1 MSKRKEEKREQEY
14 YRKKIGEKLEEA
26 YLSIPMGEPPS
37 EETIK
42 KWIQIADQKR
52 AKRLKRKRILLSSAA
67 AVVLC
72 VGVCATCI
80 LHTPEAV
87 AGNSGEVKIEESME
101 SKDIYKSKS
110 ALPDWVK
117 EEFVMIDNPPE
128 GFKLEKYEISESNIM
143 KSFSIFYT
151 NINGEQ
157 VVINELD
164 VSGDNNS
171 TMILN
176 RRTDAEKWGDIQV
189 YINSYKDND
198 LLLKAYSFEYGDL
211 VISVKAPE
219 KINSKEIR
227 TMVENTVWA

>member
-52 AKRLKRKRILLSSAA
+52 AQRLKRKRILLSSAA

-87 AGNSGEVKIEESME
+87 AGNSGEVKIEEGM
-101 SKDIYKSKS
+101 DVNDVYKSKDN
-110 ALPDWVK
+110 LPEWVK

-128 GFKLEKYEISESNIM
+128 GFTLEKYEVRTNDIV
-143 KSFSIFYT
+143 KTFSIFYE
-151 NINGEQ
+151 NINNEKI
-157 VVINELD
+157 VINEVANID
-164 VSGDNNS
+164 YDNS
-171 TMILN
+171 TMVLN
-176 RRTDAEKWGDIQV
+176 KNVDVEIWGDVQV
-189 YINSYKDND
+189 YVNLYMDNNNATM
-198 LLLKAYSFEYGDL
+198 AYSFEYGDL
-211 VISVKAPE
+211 VITVKAPE
-219 KINSKEIR
+219 KLDKEEIKA
-227 TMVENTVWA
+227 MVTNAVWS

>member
-52 AKRLKRKRILLSSAA
+52 AQRLKRKRILLSSAA

-72 VGVCATCI
+72 AGVCATCI

>member
-1 MSKRKEEKREQEY
+1 MSKRKEKKREQEY

-52 AKRLKRKRILLSSAA
+52 AQRLKRKRILLSSAA

-87 AGNSGEVKIEESME
+87 AGNSGEVKIEEGM
-101 SKDIYKSKS
+101 DVNDVYKSKDN
-110 ALPDWVK
+110 LPEWVK

-128 GFKLEKYEISESNIM
+128 GFTLEKYEVRTNDIV
-143 KSFSIFYT
+143 KTFSIFYE
-151 NINGEQ
+151 NINNEKI
-157 VVINELD
+157 VINEVANSD
-164 VSGDNNS
+164 YDNS
-171 TMILN
+171 TMVLN
-176 RRTDAEKWGDIQV
+176 KNVDVEIWGDVQV
-189 YINSYKDND
+189 YVNLYMDNNNATM
-198 LLLKAYSFEYGDL
+198 AYSFEYGDL
-211 VISVKAPE
+211 VITVKAPE
-219 KINSKEIR
+219 KLDKEEIKA
-227 TMVENTVWA
+227 MVTNAVWS

>member
-72 VGVCATCI
+72 AGVCATCI

-87 AGNSGEVKIEESME
+87 AGNSGEVKIEEGM
-101 SKDIYKSKS
+101 DVNDVYKSKDN
-110 ALPDWVK
+110 LPEWVK

-128 GFKLEKYEISESNIM
+128 GFMLEKYEICESNIM

-189 YINSYKDND
+189 YVNLYMDNNNATT
-198 LLLKAYSFEYGDL
+198 AYSFEYGDL
-211 VISVKAPE
+211 VITVKAPE
-219 KINSKEIR
+219 KLDKEAIKA
-227 TMVENTVWA
+227 MVTNAVWS

>member
-52 AKRLKRKRILLSSAA
+52 AKRLKRKSILLSSAA

-72 VGVCATCI
+72 AGVCATCI

>member
-87 AGNSGEVKIEESME
+87 AGNSGEVKIEEGM
-101 SKDIYKSKS
+101 DVNDVYKSKDN
-110 ALPDWVK
+110 LPEWVK

-128 GFKLEKYEISESNIM
+128 GFMLEKYEICESNIM

-189 YINSYKDND
+189 YVNLYMDNNNATT
-198 LLLKAYSFEYGDL
+198 AYSFEYGDL
-211 VISVKAPE
+211 VITVKAPE
-219 KINSKEIR
+219 KLDKEAIKA
-227 TMVENTVWA
+227 MVTNAVWS

>member
-128 GFKLEKYEISESNIM
+128 GFMLEKYEISESNIM

-189 YINSYKDND
+189 YINSYKDNA

-211 VISVKAPE
+211 VITVKAPE

>member
-42 KWIQIADQKR
+42 KWIQLADQKR
-52 AKRLKRKRILLSSAA
+52 AQRLKRKRILLSSAA

-128 GFKLEKYEISESNIM
+128 GFMLEKYEISESNIM

-189 YINSYKDND
+189 YINSYKDNA

-211 VISVKAPE
+211 VITVKAPE

>member
-1 MSKRKEEKREQEY
+1 MSKRKEEKMEQEY

-72 VGVCATCI
+72 AGVCATCI

-87 AGNSGEVKIEESME
+87 AGNSGEVKIEEGM
-101 SKDIYKSKS
+101 DVNDVYKSKDN
-110 ALPDWVK
+110 LPEWVK

-128 GFKLEKYEISESNIM
+128 GFTLEKYEVRTNDIV
-143 KSFSIFYT
+143 KTFSIFYE
-151 NINGEQ
+151 NINNEKI
-157 VVINELD
+157 VINEVANSD
-164 VSGDNNS
+164 YDNS
-171 TMILN
+171 TMVLN
-176 RRTDAEKWGDIQV
+176 KNVDVEIWGDVQV
-189 YINSYKDND
+189 YVNLYMDNNNATM
-198 LLLKAYSFEYGDL
+198 AYSFEYGDL
-211 VISVKAPE
+211 VITVKAPE
-219 KINSKEIR
+219 KLDKEEIKA
-227 TMVENTVWA
+227 MVTNAVWS

>member
-72 VGVCATCI
+72 AGVCATCI

>member
-87 AGNSGEVKIEESME
+87 AGNSGEVKIEEGM
-101 SKDIYKSKS
+101 DVNDVYKSKDN
-110 ALPDWVK
+110 LPEWVK

-128 GFKLEKYEISESNIM
+128 GFMLEKYEICESNIM

-189 YINSYKDND
+189 YVNLYMDNNNATT
-198 LLLKAYSFEYGDL
+198 AYSFEYGDL
-211 VISVKAPE
+211 VITVKAPE
-219 KINSKEIR
+219 KLDREAIKA
-227 TMVENTVWA
+227 MVTNAVWS

>member
-87 AGNSGEVKIEESME
+87 AGNSGEVKIEEGMD
-101 SKDIYKSKS
+101 SKDIYLSNNDVPQHIRD
-110 ALPDWVK
+110 LFYFFP
-117 EEFVMIDNPPE
+117 EEIE
-128 GFKLEKYEISESNIM
+128 GFNIKEIVVTQTSNMQKMEIIYSDKEDNEIFIEQTKVDEDDYLASILSEN
-143 KSFSIFYT
+143 T
-151 NINGEQ
+151 
-157 VVINELD
+157 
-164 VSGDNNS
+164 
-171 TMILN
+171 TMETWDGQN
-176 RRTDAEKWGDIQV
+176 V
-189 YINSYKDND
+189 YINSYSTGEQTISYKLIKND
-198 LLLKAYSFEYGDL
+198 IFIKISTGPEFDKNDVKMIIQKAARY
-211 VISVKAPE
+211 
-219 KINSKEIR
+219 
-227 TMVENTVWA
+227 

>member
-52 AKRLKRKRILLSSAA
+52 AQRLKRKRILLSSAA

-87 AGNSGEVKIEESME
+87 AGNSGEVKIEEGM
-101 SKDIYKSKS
+101 DVNDVYKSKDN
-110 ALPDWVK
+110 LPEWVK

-128 GFKLEKYEISESNIM
+128 GFTLEKYEVRTNDIV
-143 KSFSIFYT
+143 KTFSIFYE
-151 NINGEQ
+151 NINNEKI
-157 VVINELD
+157 VINEVANSD
-164 VSGDNNS
+164 YDNS
-171 TMILN
+171 TMVLN
-176 RRTDAEKWGDIQV
+176 KNVDVKIWGDVQV
-189 YINSYKDND
+189 YVNLYMDNNNATM
-198 LLLKAYSFEYGDL
+198 AYSFEYGDL
-211 VISVKAPE
+211 VITVKAPE
-219 KINSKEIR
+219 KLDKEEIKA
-227 TMVENTVWA
+227 MVTNAVWS

>member
-14 YRKKIGEKLEEA
+14 YRKKIGEKLEDA

-72 VGVCATCI
+72 AGVCATCI

>member
-26 YLSIPMGEPPS
+26 YLSIPMGDPPS

-72 VGVCATCI
+72 AGVCATCI

>member
-52 AKRLKRKRILLSSAA
+52 TQRLKRKRILLSSAA

-87 AGNSGEVKIEESME
+87 AGNSGEVKIEEGM
-101 SKDIYKSKS
+101 DVNDVYKSKDN
-110 ALPDWVK
+110 LPEWVK

-128 GFKLEKYEISESNIM
+128 GFTLEKYEVRTNDIV
-143 KSFSIFYT
+143 KTFSIFYE
-151 NINGEQ
+151 NINNEKI
-157 VVINELD
+157 VINEVANSD
-164 VSGDNNS
+164 YDNS
-171 TMILN
+171 TMVLN
-176 RRTDAEKWGDIQV
+176 KNVDVEIWGDVQV
-189 YINSYKDND
+189 YVNLYMDNNNATM
-198 LLLKAYSFEYGDL
+198 AYSFEYGDL
-211 VISVKAPE
+211 VITVKAPE
-219 KINSKEIR
+219 KLDKEEIKA
-227 TMVENTVWA
+227 MVTNAVWS

>member
-52 AKRLKRKRILLSSAA
+52 AQRLKRKRILLSSAA

-87 AGNSGEVKIEESME
+87 AGNSGEVKIEEGM
-101 SKDIYKSKS
+101 DVNDVYKSKDN
-110 ALPDWVK
+110 LPEWVK

-128 GFKLEKYEISESNIM
+128 GFMLEKYEICESNIM

-189 YINSYKDND
+189 YVNLYMDNNNATT
-198 LLLKAYSFEYGDL
+198 AYSFEYGDL
-211 VISVKAPE
+211 VITVKAPE
-219 KINSKEIR
+219 KLDKEAIKA
-227 TMVENTVWA
+227 MVTNAVWS

>member
-52 AKRLKRKRILLSSAA
+52 AQRLKRKRILLSSAA

-72 VGVCATCI
+72 AGVCATCI

-87 AGNSGEVKIEESME
+87 AGNSGEVKIEEGM
-101 SKDIYKSKS
+101 DANDVYKSKDN
-110 ALPDWVK
+110 LPEWVK

-128 GFKLEKYEISESNIM
+128 GFTLEKYEVRTNDIV
-143 KSFSIFYT
+143 KTFSIFYE
-151 NINGEQ
+151 NINNEKI
-157 VVINELD
+157 VINEVANSD
-164 VSGDNNS
+164 YDNS
-171 TMILN
+171 TMVLN
-176 RRTDAEKWGDIQV
+176 KNVDVEIWGDVQV
-189 YINSYKDND
+189 YVNLYMDNNNATM
-198 LLLKAYSFEYGDL
+198 AYSFEYGDL
-211 VISVKAPE
+211 VITVKAPE
-219 KINSKEIR
+219 KLDKEEIKA
-227 TMVENTVWA
+227 MVTNAVWS

>member
-1 MSKRKEEKREQEY
+1 
-14 YRKKIGEKLEEA
+14 
-26 YLSIPMGEPPS
+26 
-37 EETIK
+37 
-42 KWIQIADQKR
+42 
-52 AKRLKRKRILLSSAA
+52 
-67 AVVLC
+67 
-72 VGVCATCI
+72 
-80 LHTPEAV
+80 
-87 AGNSGEVKIEESME
+87 ME

-176 RRTDAEKWGDIQV
+176 RRTDSEKWGDIQV

>member
-72 VGVCATCI
+72 AGVCATCI

-87 AGNSGEVKIEESME
+87 AGNSGEVKIEEGM
-101 SKDIYKSKS
+101 DVNDVYKSKDN
-110 ALPDWVK
+110 LPEWVK

-128 GFKLEKYEISESNIM
+128 GFTLEKYEVRTNDIV
-143 KSFSIFYT
+143 KTFSIFYE
-151 NINGEQ
+151 NINNEKI
-157 VVINELD
+157 VINEVANSD
-164 VSGDNNS
+164 YDNS
-171 TMILN
+171 TMVLN
-176 RRTDAEKWGDIQV
+176 KNVDVEIWGDVQV
-189 YINSYKDND
+189 YVNLYMDNNNATM
-198 LLLKAYSFEYGDL
+198 AYSFEYGDL
-211 VISVKAPE
+211 VITVKAPE
-219 KINSKEIR
+219 KLDKEEIKA
-227 TMVENTVWA
+227 MVTNAVWS

>member
-26 YLSIPMGEPPS
+26 YLSIPMGDPPS

-80 LHTPEAV
+80 LYTPEAV